1 MKELKEHH
9 KVVVIKKDEECGTSI
24 MGIDGEEIGG
34 KVMERERRKRSAEMK
49 CPSGKWF
56 KA

>member
-34 KVMERERRKRSAEMK
+34 KVMERERRKRR
-49 CPSGKWF
+49 G
-56 KA
+56 